1 MFRLLARFLLLLVLP
16 VLPLTLTACGGGS
29 DDDDPAPAPAAEEAD
44 PADGAD
50 AEEADAEEPAP
61 TMTGNWIGEFGT
73 GVAFSLALV
82 QTDDALTGTYATGSF
97 DGTVTGTVSGN
108 DVEMTVVVAGGPTSK
123 FTGTVNEDRTSMNGN
138 FNIIAGGGGNGTWS
152 ATK

>member
-16 VLPLTLTACGGGS
+16 LIPLCLTACGGGG

-50 AEEADAEEPAP
+50 AEEADAEEAAP

-73 GVAFSLALV
+73 GVAFSMALV
-82 QTDDALTGTYATGSF
+82 QTGDALTGTYATGSF
-97 DGTVTGTVSGN
+97 DGTITGSITGN
-108 DVEMTVVVAGGPTSK
+108 SVEMTVVIASGPTSK
-123 FTGTVNEDRTSMNGN
+123 YTGAVNDARTSMNGN
-138 FNIIAGGGGNGTWS
+138 FTIIAGGGGSGTWS